1 MISKKLIFGGLFIFL
16 AFGLGMFFLIRGC
29 LSKFDERS
37 AITPSLLFEADGKP
51 VIFSICRFEKT
62 TSYSRKGNMVRKSV
76 NVSYSLQ
83 TNDGI
88 TAALIANKKIKANKK
103 SYTVE
108 ILGAAGNQ
116 AWIYYGE
123 PQAFDIHTL
132 EKTADIEIL
141 ENKNPALKNKFPTE
155 SRYYQLNTDGSQLFF
170 TALDGSKWLINTK
183 TLLAT
188 TTEIDGSQN
197 NTDINLTS
205 LNQHIKKNKEAIDSN
220 YQQNSVYPAS
230 LYREKKIDYTQLS
243 EYQELFQKNR
253 TVLYAIRDSLY
264 NLQRQWEHT
273 NDEAE
278 NRKRKIESLNRTG
291 LSYEQMFINQDTL
304 NNKWYGLYSAAEFT
318 DLRDRFDE
326 SNAHD
331 ETARR
336 NLIFG
341 NYIKSNK
348 SYSNFDKDA
357 VTKNSESYLNGGFLL
372 NKATGRPIFLKN
384 KNAYLVVFKD
394 QIGREGKIQI
404 SLAQIDNKKEWQLST
419 GLTTW
424 ADWKYSGNR
433 LYVWGTDNKDLSSN
447 EVNLLLCINLDNGS
461 MTSFDYFKNS
471 IRK

>member
-1 MISKKLIFGGLFIFL
+1 MISRKFIFGGLIIFL

-29 LSKFDERS
+29 LSKYDERS

-88 TAALIANKKIKANKK
+88 TAALLANKKIKSNKK

-108 ILGAAGNQ
+108 ILGTAGNQ
-116 AWIYYGE
+116 AWIFYGE

-141 ENKNPALKNKFPTE
+141 ESKNPGLKNKFPTE
-155 SRYYQLNTDGSQLFF
+155 SRYYQLNEDGSQLFF
-170 TALDGSKWLINTK
+170 TAIDGSKWLINTN
-183 TLLAT
+183 TLLASANE
-188 TTEIDGSQN
+188 TEESS
-197 NTDINLTS
+197 TDKNLS
-205 LNQHIKKNKEAIDSN
+205 HLIQQIKLNKEAIDTN
-220 YQQNSVYPAS
+220 YQQNSSYPAS
-230 LYREKKIDYTQLS
+230 LYKEKKIDYNQLK
-243 EYQELFQKNR
+243 EYQELFLKNR
-253 TVLYAIRDSLY
+253 TALYAIRDSLY
-264 NLQRQWEHT
+264 NLQRNWEHT
-273 NDEAE
+273 NDETE
-278 NRKRKIESLNRTG
+278 NQKRKIESLNRTG

-304 NNKWYGLYSAAEFT
+304 NNKWYGLYSAAEFS
-318 DLRDRFDE
+318 DLSERFYE

-341 NYIKSNK
+341 NYLKSNK
-348 SYSNFDKDA
+348 SYSDFDKDA

-384 KNAYLVVFKD
+384 KNAYLIVFKD

-404 SLAQIDNKKEWQLST
+404 SLASIDNKKEWQLST

-424 ADWKYSGNR
+424 ANWKYRGNR

-471 IRK
+471 TRK

>member
-1 MISKKLIFGGLFIFL
+1 MISRKFIFGGLIIFL

-29 LSKFDERS
+29 LSKYDERS

-51 VIFSICRFEKT
+51 IIFSVCRFEKT

-76 NVSYSLQ
+76 NVSYSIQ

-88 TAALIANKKIKANKK
+88 TAALIANKKIKSNKK

-141 ENKNPALKNKFPTE
+141 ESKNPGLKNKFPTE
-155 SRYYQLNTDGSQLFF
+155 SRYYQLNEDGSQLFF
-170 TALDGSKWLINTK
+170 TAIDGSKWLINTN
-183 TLLAT
+183 TLLASANE
-188 TTEIDGSQN
+188 TEESS
-197 NTDINLTS
+197 TDKNLS
-205 LNQHIKKNKEAIDSN
+205 HLIQQIKLNKEAIDSN
-220 YQQNSVYPAS
+220 YQQNSSYPAS
-230 LYREKKIDYTQLS
+230 LYKEKKNDYNQLK
-243 EYQELFQKNR
+243 EYQELFLKNR
-253 TVLYAIRDSLY
+253 TALYAIRDSLY
-264 NLQRQWEHT
+264 NLQRNWEHSNNET
-273 NDEAE
+273 E
-278 NRKRKIESLNRTG
+278 NQKRKIESLNRTG
-291 LSYEQMFINQDTL
+291 LSYEQMFINQDNL
-304 NNKWYGLYSAAEFT
+304 NNKWYGLYSATEFA

-336 NLIFG
+336 NLIIG

-348 SYSNFDKDA
+348 SYSDFDKVS

-384 KNAYLVVFKD
+384 KNAYLVVYKD

-404 SLAQIDNKKEWQLST
+404 SLASIDNKKEWHLST
-419 GLTTW
+419 GLTSW
-424 ADWKYSGNR
+424 ADWKYRGNR

-447 EVNLLLCINLDNGS
+447 EINLLLCINLDNGT
-461 MTSFDYFKNS
+461 MTSFDFFKNS